1 MKAAIE
7 IKEHT
12 FLKEDYITIYFDFSN
27 ETNVMQRFLTYMMEI
42 ENLTDQF
49 IQYRMRKTRKNTI
62 YIECAF
68 KYDDSIYS
76 RITRFV
82 DELKAFGYE
91 VEISN

>member
-7 IKEHT
+7 IKEHV
-12 FLKEDYITIYFDFSN
+12 FLKENYITIYFDFNN

-49 IQYRMRKTRKNTI
+49 IQYRMRKTRNNNI

-68 KYDDSIYS
+68 KYNDNIYS
-76 RITRFV
+76 MITKFV
-82 DELKAFGYE
+82 DELKMFGYK
-91 VEISN
+91 VDFPY